1 MSINKEDGEKFQTLF
16 TENLNDDTA
25 LSDKQKAVLF
35 ASLTLFSQNGFD
47 RTNTKDIALLAGVA
61 EGTVYKQFKTKEGI
75 LKGILDPVIKTIVP
89 KTINDFI
96 NSMVNTSYP
105 SFEKFL
111 YAIIKNRMTFIFD
124 NLPQIKI
131 LLHEILTDQELLA
144 EMTKNISES
153 SANQFL
159 VVLKHYQENGELVNW
174 EPTRIIQYILAI
186 NVSYVLP
193 TIINSQSKINLDS
206 ACLEATEFLL
216 KGLTP

>member
-47 RTNTKDIALLAGVA
+47 RTNTKDIALLAGVS

-89 KTINDFI
+89 KTINNFI
-96 NSMVNTSYP
+96 NSMINTSYP

-131 LLHEILTDQELLA
+131 LLHEILTDQKLLA
-144 EMTKNISES
+144 EMTEE
-153 SANQFL
+153 
-159 VVLKHYQENGELVNW
+159 Y
-174 EPTRIIQYILAI
+174 
-186 NVSYVLP
+186 
-193 TIINSQSKINLDS
+193 
-206 ACLEATEFLL
+206 
-216 KGLTP
+216 